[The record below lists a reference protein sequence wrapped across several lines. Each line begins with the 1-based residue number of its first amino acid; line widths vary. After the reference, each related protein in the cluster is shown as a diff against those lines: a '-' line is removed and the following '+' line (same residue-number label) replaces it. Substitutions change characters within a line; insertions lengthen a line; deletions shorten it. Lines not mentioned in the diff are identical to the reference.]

1 MNSDAFLQ
9 WHWYQNCCLTHFY
22 NAQFTHSIW
31 QVFLWKILLPG
42 NFLLFLLG
50 GFLLK
55 LFLLQKKTLS
65 CILPSR
71 KWHLVSRL
79 LGIETFFQLFESIGI
94 DLDKFGLEKK
104 SQYQSR
110 KILVSKK
117 VSASRI
123 YGLLKSLGM
132 GLKFGSQKSLS
143 IGLGRFG
150 LKKSICNGLKKVL
163 VFHIFQDRKWECN
176 LILLKL

>member
-1 MNSDAFLQ
+1 M
-9 WHWYQNCCLTHFY
+9 
-22 NAQFTHSIW
+22 
-31 QVFLWKILLPG
+31 
-42 NFLLFLLG
+42 
-50 GFLLK
+50 
-55 LFLLQKKTLS
+55 
-65 CILPSR
+65 
-71 KWHLVSRL
+71 
-79 LGIETFFQLFESIGI
+79 FESIGI

-143 IGLGRFG
+143 IGLERFG
-150 LKKSICNGLKKVL
+150 LKKSLCNGLKKVL
-163 VFHIFQDRKWECN
+163 VFHIFQDRK
-176 LILLKL
+176 